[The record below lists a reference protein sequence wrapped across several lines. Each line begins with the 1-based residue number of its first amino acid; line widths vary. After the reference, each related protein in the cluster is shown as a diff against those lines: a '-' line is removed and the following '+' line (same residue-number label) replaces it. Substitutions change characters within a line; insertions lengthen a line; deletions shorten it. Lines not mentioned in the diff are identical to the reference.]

1 MNQVMDLINKRTS
14 LRNYDDKDVSQDIL
28 KAIINAAMRAPT
40 AGNMM
45 LYSIIVVK
53 DQNTRSKLSVT
64 CDDQPFIAKAPV
76 SLIFVADMQ
85 RVYDYFE
92 TSGVKET
99 CAARNLPFYKPT
111 KANLMLAISD
121 ALIAAQNAV
130 IAAESLGLGSCYIGD
145 IMENYETH
153 KDLLDLPEYVFPIGM
168 LTLGYSK
175 GEPTPPRPRFPES
188 TIVFNEKYRRLQ
200 PDEFESMYKPYSDK
214 VDFEKHPN
222 ADNLGQLLYFRK
234 FGSEFSR
241 EMARSVDLM
250 LDNWN

>member
-14 LRNYDDKDVSQDIL
+14 LRNYDDKDVSKDVL
-28 KAIINAAMRAPT
+28 STIINAAMRAPT

-76 SLIFVADMQ
+76 NLIFVADMQ
-85 RVYDYFE
+85 RMYDFFVA
-92 TSGVKET
+92 SGVKET
-99 CAARNLPFYKPT
+99 CDARGLPFYKPT

-130 IAAESLGLGSCYIGD
+130 IAAESLGLGTCYIGD

-153 KDLLDLPEYVFPIGM
+153 KELLDLPEYVFPIGM

-175 GEPTPPRPRFPES
+175 DEPTEPRPRFPET
-188 TIVFNEKYRRLQ
+188 TIVFDEKYRHLQ
-200 PDEFESMYKPYSDK
+200 PSEFESMFKRFTDK
-214 VDFEKHPN
+214 IDFEKHPD
-222 ADNLGQLLYFRK
+222 ADNFGELLYFKK

-250 LDNWN
+250 LENWD